1 MKTMKKAII
10 ATCCLVLLAVS
21 AWAVDYSSMST
32 DDLSKMRGTMYNA
45 SPEEWSAFHAE
56 WHKRLG
62 QMTTEQR
69 QQYMGRGWGMGK
81 GKGMRR
87 GMGCCPPCGAGAGA
101 GSTQTPAAGAENPST
116 GNGN

>member
-1 MKTMKKAII
+1 MKTMKKTVI
-10 ATCCLVLLAVS
+10 AACCLVMMAVT

-32 DDLSKMRGTMYNA
+32 DDLSKLRGTMYNA
-45 SPEEWSAFHAE
+45 SPEDWSAFHAE

-87 GMGCCPPCGAGAGA
+87 GMGCCPPCGAGAGNTQAPAGETATPSA
-101 GSTQTPAAGAENPST
+101 GS
-116 GNGN
+116 GN